1 MGINFWGI
9 VVQTNDRF
17 DASHAVVLSGMR
29 FADAVVPDEWA
40 NEELAYAEFGG
51 GRTETGPMTW
61 AQQVMWRAAML
72 SKTQHLFLNLRRVL
86 PVPRRAPGD
95 LPSVTRAIGQ
105 LVARHGG
112 LRTRVC
118 LVADGTSQQETA
130 ASGSVPILVVA
141 GDGDGTQAAAGLTR
155 RLGDVAFDHGREWP
169 VRFAVV
175 LVDDRVRQVVLI
187 FSHSTADA
195 YAVDVILRDLRVLL
209 LRGELSTPAG
219 LQSVDVAR
227 CQHGPDQ
234 VRSGRAV
241 AYWARQYGRLAG
253 TVFDQVAPE
262 LTPRLH
268 RGTLVSPAIATAA
281 RMIAAR
287 HRVSLSTVLLAASTA
302 LSAGTAG
309 RQVCGLFN
317 MAHNRFRPEYRNA
330 VANLGQIGFCV
341 LDIADRPSFFELL
354 PRIYRVALD
363 GYLHAYYDAAAM
375 RKNFEDLGYDYTTAF
390 LPYYYFND
398 VRLPVGNA
406 VDDVE
411 PVAEGVLRA
420 AAERS
425 EFSWTDGL
433 DVASWHQL
441 IHVVDA
447 PDAVGVTLSTD
458 TRFRPPATIE
468 PYLRD
473 LETLLIDAAYRDV
486 PWPWQPRR
494 SAAAG
499 LSASAGGP
507 GRAGR

>member
-1 MGINFWGI
+1 
-9 VVQTNDRF
+9 
-17 DASHAVVLSGMR
+17 MR

-40 NEELAYAEFGG
+40 SEELAYAEFGD

-61 AQQVMWRAAML
+61 AQQVMWRAATL

-86 PVPRRAPGD
+86 AVPRRAPGD

-112 LRTRVC
+112 LRTRVRPA
-118 LVADGTSQQETA
+118 ADGILRQETA
-130 ASGSVPILVVA
+130 ASGSVPILVVD
-141 GDGDGTQAAAGLTR
+141 GDGDGDGDDGDGAPTAAGLTR

-209 LRGELSTPAG
+209 LRGKLSTPAG

-227 CQHGPDQ
+227 CQYGPDQ
-234 VRSGRAV
+234 ARSGRAV
-241 AYWARQYGRLAG
+241 AYWARQYGRVAG
-253 TVFDQVAPE
+253 IVFDQVAPE

-287 HRVSLSTVLLAASTA
+287 HRVSLSAVLLAATTA
-302 LSAGTAG
+302 LSAGAGG
-309 RQVCGLFN
+309 RQACGLFN

-341 LDIADRPSFFELL
+341 LDIADRPGFFELL

-363 GYLHAYYDAAAM
+363 GYSHAYYDAAAM
-375 RKNFEDLGYDYTTAF
+375 RRSFEDLGYDYTTAF

-420 AAERS
+420 VAERS

-458 TRFRPPATIE
+458 TRFRPPTTIE

-473 LETLLIDAAYRDV
+473 LEALLIDAAYRDV
-486 PWPWQPRR
+486 PWPWRPRR
-494 SAAAG
+494 P
-499 LSASAGGP
+499 SAGR
-507 GRAGR
+507 RAPH

>member
-17 DASHAVVLSGMR
+17 DASHPVVLSGMR
-29 FADAVVPDEWA
+29 FADAVAPDEWA
-40 NEELAYAEFGG
+40 SEELAYAEFGG

-61 AQQVMWRAAML
+61 AQQVMWRAATL

-95 LPSVTRAIGQ
+95 LPSVTRAIGK

-118 LVADGTSQQETA
+118 PVAGGTSHQETA
-130 ASGSVPILVVA
+130 ASGLVPILVVT
-141 GDGDGTQAAAGLTR
+141 GDGDGAQAAADLTR

-175 LVDDRVRQVVLI
+175 LVDDRVR
-187 FSHSTADA
+187 
-195 YAVDVILRDLRVLL
+195 R
-209 LRGELSTPAG
+209 
-219 LQSVDVAR
+219 
-227 CQHGPDQ
+227 
-234 VRSGRAV
+234 
-241 AYWARQYGRLAG
+241 
-253 TVFDQVAPE
+253 
-262 LTPRLH
+262 
-268 RGTLVSPAIATAA
+268 
-281 RMIAAR
+281 
-287 HRVSLSTVLLAASTA
+287 LSTVLLAATTA
-302 LSAGTAG
+302 LSAGAAG
-309 RQVCGLFN
+309 RRVCGLFN

-375 RKNFEDLGYDYTTAF
+375 RKNFEDLGRDYTTAF

-398 VRLPVGNA
+398 VRLPVGM
-406 VDDVE
+406 VDDVV
-411 PVAEGVLRA
+411 PVAEGHLRA
-420 AAERS
+420 ATDRS

-433 DVASWHQL
+433 DVASWHRL
-441 IHVVDA
+441 IDVVDA

-458 TRFRPPATIE
+458 TRFLPPVTIE

-473 LETLLIDAAYRDV
+473 LEALLIDAAYRDV
-486 PWPWQPRR
+486 AWPWQPRR
-494 SAAAG
+494 VDG
-499 LSASAGGP
+499 Q